1 MCRTGDIAKEVPMS
15 HHAIPASL
23 AAAFAVAATLAA
35 CAPQSPEDRVTA
47 LRAEYEAEL
56 NSFQVVEQ
64 PALPAPATAPVD
76 EAVDGPP
83 GAEPVVGEDALPSVD
98 PDAAEPEPAAAA
110 ADVRQDVLLDI
121 VIHNRSDERL
131 PGLTLDVEQVDA
143 QREPKTSYRIY
154 VDTSN
159 IAPGSRAAVAH
170 RLEDVDYALDDAFRV
185 EVRQAIPPEQREE
198 YRELS
203 EAGEQ
208 P

>member
-1 MCRTGDIAKEVPMS
+1 MRRTGDIAKEVPMS
-15 HHAIPASL
+15 HHAITASL
-23 AAAFAVAATLAA
+23 AAALAVAATLAA

-64 PALPAPATAPVD
+64 PVQPAPATAPVD
-76 EAVDGPP
+76 E
-83 GAEPVVGEDALPSVD
+83 
-98 PDAAEPEPAAAA
+98 A

-154 VDTSN
+154 VDTAN

-170 RLEDVDYALDDAFRV
+170 RLEDVDYALDDAFHV

>member
-1 MCRTGDIAKEVPMS
+1 MS
-15 HHAIPASL
+15 HRTIPVHL
-23 AAAFAVAATLAA
+23 AAAALALAATLAA

-47 LRAEYEAEL
+47 LRAEYEATL

-64 PALPAPATAPVD
+64 PVAPAPATAPVEEGAAD
-76 EAVDGPP
+76 PP
-83 GAEPVVGEDALPSVD
+83 GAEPVVAEDEAALPTD
-98 PDAAEPEPAAAA
+98 PDAAEPEPAAAGP
-110 ADVRQDVLLDI
+110 DVRQDVILDI
-121 VIHNRSDERL
+121 VVFNRSVERL

-143 QREPKTSYRIY
+143 EREAKTSYRIY

-159 IAPGSRAAVAH
+159 IGPGSRGAITH
-170 RLEDVDYALDDAFRV
+170 RLEDVDYAPDDAFHV
-185 EVRQAIPPEQREE
+185 EVRQAILPEQREE